1 MDGVRQNWAM
11 RCTVPYRA
19 EGWREEKRGIVKN
32 SSCAIKLLQCGRQ
45 ILSVTNCKA
54 KNNRDNPANL
64 LKRTLSM
71 KVLLLSTTWPLCL
84 QCGFIHSSDDGSVP

>member
-1 MDGVRQNWAM
+1 MEGVRQKWAV
-11 RCTVPYRA
+11 RCTVLYRA

-54 KNNRDNPANL
+54 KNNRDNPADL

-71 KVLLLSTTWPLCL
+71 KV
-84 QCGFIHSSDDGSVP
+84 FYF